1 MKFLHQQIRRPANN
15 RGFTLIELLVVILI
29 IGILAAIAVPQY
41 KKAVQQSRLVQYIT
55 WSKRVM
61 EAEREYQLAN
71 GQWSYDWDSLEVG
84 FPAGTTYFWV
94 DTKQATGAKFPNG
107 MQLNLNENNQS
118 MQFTFEGIGFTL
130 YFESGKLQCYHYN
143 TPSKLEVC
151 QGLAVGEDNC
161 GINECEIGK
170 F

>member
-1 MKFLHQQIRRPANN
+1 MKFLHQQSRRPANN

-71 GQWSYDWDSLEVG
+71 GRWSYDWDSLEVG
-84 FPAGTTYFWV
+84 CPAGTTYF
-94 DTKQATGAKFPNG
+94 ATMAKFPNG

-118 MQFTFEGIGFTL
+118 MQFTFEGIAFTL
-130 YFESGKLQCYHYN
+130 YFESGKLQCYYYN
-143 TPSKLEVC
+143 APSKLEVC

-161 GINECEIGK
+161 GINACEIGK

>member
-41 KKAVQQSRLVQYIT
+41 KKAVQQSRLVQYIA

-71 GQWSYDWDSLEVG
+71 GRWSYDWDSLEVG
-84 FPAGTTYFWV
+84 FPAGTTYFQ
-94 DTKQATGAKFPNG
+94 T
-107 MQLNLNENNQS
+107 
-118 MQFTFEGIGFTL
+118 
-130 YFESGKLQCYHYN
+130 
-143 TPSKLEVC
+143 
-151 QGLAVGEDNC
+151 
-161 GINECEIGK
+161 ECD
-170 F
+170 

>member
-41 KKAVQQSRLVQYIT
+41 KKAVQQSRLVQYIA

-71 GQWSYDWDSLEVG
+71 GIWTYDWEALSMDI
-84 FPAGTTYFWV
+84 PAGTTFRPIFS
-94 DTKQATGAKFPNG
+94 APNASAKFPNG
-107 MQLNLNENNQS
+107 MQLNLNERNQS
-118 MQFTFEGIGFTL
+118 MQFTFEGIVFSM
-130 YFESGKLQCYHYN
+130 YFESGKLWCFHYN

-161 GINECEIGK
+161 GINSCEIGK